1 VRVLTLYLTAL
12 IFGLGLFVVQ
22 MFASSDADHADAPA
36 DAHGEPSLPLLGA
49 DAGAGGDH
57 AADAEHDGHPAPGGG
72 SVLLSLRFYMFV
84 AIAFGVV
91 GTPVTAFDL
100 SPPLP
105 TFAVALVTALAVGLL
120 ASVAFRAIGR
130 QTLGAGITSADLHG
144 QIGRVLVACGAG
156 RSGKVRL
163 TVRGQLLDMVATTD
177 EARLEAGASVIV
189 QEVHAERVHVCAAP
203 RDLLLD

>member
-1 VRVLTLYLTAL
+1 MLTLYLTAL

-22 MFASSDADHADAPA
+22 MFASSDTDHVGAAGDAG
-36 DAHGEPSLPLLGA
+36 HGEPSLPLLGA
-49 DAGAGGDH
+49 DAGHHAGD
-57 AADAEHDGHPAPGGG
+57 AAHDGHPAPGGG

-100 SPPLP
+100 SPPLL
-105 TFAVALVTALAVGLL
+105 TFAVALITALAVGVL

-130 QTLGAGITSADLHG
+130 QTLGAGITSADLRG
-144 QIGRVLVACGAG
+144 QIGRVLVACGEG
-156 RSGKVRL
+156 RPGKVRL

-177 EARLEAGASVIV
+177 EGRLEPGTSVIV

-203 RDLLLD
+203 GELSLD

>member
-1 VRVLTLYLTAL
+1 VLTLYLSCL

-22 MFASSDADHADAPA
+22 MFASSDADHVDAA
-36 DAHGEPSLPLLGA
+36 GDAGHGEPSLPLLGA
-49 DAGAGGDH
+49 DAAGDH
-57 AADAEHDGHPAPGGG
+57 AGDAAHAGHPAPGGA

-91 GTPVTAFDL
+91 GTPVTAFEL

-105 TFAVALVTALAVGLL
+105 TFVVALLTALAVGLL

-130 QTLGAGITSADLHG
+130 QTLGAGITSADLQG
-144 QIGRVLVACGAG
+144 QIGRVLVACGEG
-156 RSGKVRL
+156 RAGKVRL

-177 EARLEAGASVIV
+177 EGRLEPGTSVIV

-203 RDLLLD
+203 GELLLD